1 MAKLLSAEI
10 LDVPLILENA
20 IVNEGQIRF
29 LLEFYLSDSS
39 LQLERAIDLVRNN
52 LPQSVQTLA
61 DLDIQ
66 LVVLFLQ
73 TLDEAVSQN
82 QQRLQELRLEEMER
96 VEDLKKLVR
105 HADIE
110 CSEDFASD
118 LEDFYQV
125 SSTVDLYQQAMSHRQ
140 LEKGFD
146 AELDGIRSEID
157 TTEKFIKMA
166 EDGDKRIKKHLVD
179 YLNSQ
184 QRP

>member
-1 MAKLLSAEI
+1 MK
-10 LDVPLILENA
+10 
-20 IVNEGQIRF
+20 EGQIRF
-29 LLEFYLSDSS
+29 LLEFYLSDTN
-39 LQLERAIDLVRNN
+39 LQLERAIDLVKNN

-73 TLDEAVSQN
+73 TLDESLSQN
-82 QQRLQELRLEEMER
+82 KQRLQELRIEEAER
-96 VEDLKKLVR
+96 VEDLQKLVR
-105 HADIE
+105 YSDIE
-110 CSEDFASD
+110 CSDDFASD

-146 AELDGIRSEID
+146 ADLDGIRSEIG
-157 TTEKFIKMA
+157 TTETFVQKA
-166 EDGDKRIKKHLVD
+166 EDGDLKIKKRLVE

>member
-1 MAKLLSAEI
+1 MLSAEI
-10 LDVPLILENA
+10 LDVPLILENT
-20 IVNEGQIRF
+20 IVKEGQIRF
-29 LLEFYLSDSS
+29 LLEFYLSDAN

-66 LVVLFLQ
+66 VLVLFLQ
-73 TLDEAVSQN
+73 TLDESLSQN
-82 QQRLQELRLEEMER
+82 KQRLIELRAEEAER
-96 VEDLKKLVR
+96 AQDLQKLVR
-105 HADIE
+105 FSDIE
-110 CSEDFASD
+110 CSDDFASD

-157 TTEKFIKMA
+157 TTETFIQKA
-166 EDGDKRIKKHLVD
+166 EDGDKRIK
-179 YLNSQ
+179 
-184 QRP
+184 